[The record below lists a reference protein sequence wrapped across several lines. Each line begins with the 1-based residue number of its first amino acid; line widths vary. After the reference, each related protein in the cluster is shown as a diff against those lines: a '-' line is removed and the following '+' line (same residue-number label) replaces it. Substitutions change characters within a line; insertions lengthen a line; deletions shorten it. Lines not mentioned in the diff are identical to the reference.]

1 MTAQVKVIDNQT
13 VVVLP
18 ADVVERLRLGTQS
31 EVGVVESPNG
41 VEIVVDLEL
50 ARQLEIARGVMRD
63 DREAL
68 SELAK

>member
-1 MTAQVKVIDNQT
+1 MTAQVKIIGNQT

-18 ADVVERLRLGTQS
+18 DDVLARLGLGSQS
-31 EVGVVESPNG
+31 EVGVVASPNG
-41 VEIVVDLEL
+41 VEIVVDLNR

-68 SELAK
+68 AELAK